1 MQEARQ
7 LLKDLVA
14 IDSVNPTLVPGARG
28 EAEIAEYLRRWLAE
42 RGLEARLEAV
52 APGRPNVV
60 AQIGPREAPAAL
72 ALVGHLDTVG
82 VAAMADPFAPR
93 EQNGRL
99 YGRGAVDMKAGVAAM
114 CAAAAAVAASG
125 SKLRRPLLVA
135 GLADEE
141 SDSLGAQAFV
151 RRYSA
156 EAAVVTEP
164 TDLKLAIAHKGFIW
178 FEVTTQGRAAHGS
191 RPAEGRDAIR
201 MMGRVL
207 VALDRLDA
215 RLAAGR
221 EHPLLGRASVHASLI
236 SGGQEL
242 SSYPAR
248 CRLQLERRTLPGED
262 AAGCEAEM
270 RELLEALGAADAEF
284 RAALATGTCRAA
296 YEIAPE
302 APIARATARAME
314 AELGR
319 AETCGM
325 SFWTDAAILGEA
337 GMPTV
342 LFGPAGA
349 GLHGAEEYVEV
360 ESVFACARVL
370 ERLIR
375 ELCVQGGGTRA
386 ADSAR

>member
-1 MQEARQ
+1 MQEALQ

-28 EAEIAEYLRRWLAE
+28 EAEIAEFLRRWLAE
-42 RGLEARLEAV
+42 RGIGAKLEPA

-60 AQIGPREAPAAL
+60 GHVGPRGGQPAL

-82 VAAMADPFAPR
+82 VAAMAEPFAPHER
-93 EQNGRL
+93 NGRIH
-99 YGRGAVDMKAGVAAM
+99 GRGAVDMKAGVAAM
-114 CAAAAAVAASG
+114 CAAAGAVAASG
-125 SKLRRPLLVA
+125 EKLRRPLLVA

-151 RRYSA
+151 RSYSA
-156 EAAVVTEP
+156 DAAVVTEP
-164 TDLKLAIAHKGFIW
+164 TDLRLAIAHKGFIW
-178 FEVTTQGRAAHGS
+178 FDVTTHGRAAHGS

-207 VALDRLDA
+207 GALDRLDA

-221 EHPLLGRASVHASLI
+221 EHPLLGRASLHASLI

-242 SSYPAR
+242 SSYPDR

-262 AAGCEAEM
+262 ASGCEAEM
-270 RELLEALGAADAEF
+270 RELLDALGAADAEF
-284 RAALATGTCRAA
+284 RATLATGTYRAA

-302 APIARATARAME
+302 APIVRETARAMT

-319 AETCGM
+319 AEACGM

-337 GMPTV
+337 GIPSV

-349 GLHGAEEYVEV
+349 GLHGAEEYVET
-360 ESVFACARVL
+360 ESVLACARVL

-375 ELCVQGGGTRA
+375 ELCVQV
-386 ADSAR
+386 

>member
-1 MQEARQ
+1 MSEAGMQEALQ

-14 IDSVNPTLVPGARG
+14 IDSVNPRLVPGARG
-28 EAEIAEYLRRWLAE
+28 EAEIAEYLRRWLAD
-42 RGLEARLEAV
+42 RGIEAKLEPA

-60 AQIGPREAPAAL
+60 GHAGPRGGQPAL

-82 VAAMADPFAPR
+82 VAAMAEPFTPR
-93 EQNGRL
+93 ERHGRI

-114 CAAAAAVAASG
+114 CAAAAAVVASG
-125 SKLRRPLLVA
+125 ERLRRPLLVA
-135 GLADEE
+135 GLVDEE
-141 SDSLGAQAFV
+141 SDSAGAQAFV
-151 RRYSA
+151 RSYSA
-156 EAAVVTEP
+156 DAAVVTEP
-164 TDLKLAIAHKGFIW
+164 TDLRLAIAHKGFIW
-178 FEVTTQGRAAHGS
+178 FDVTTHGRAAHGS
-191 RPAEGRDAIR
+191 LPAEGRDAIR

-207 VALDRLDA
+207 DALDRLDA

-221 EHPLLGRASVHASLI
+221 EHPLLGRASLHASLI
-236 SGGQEL
+236 TGGQEL
-242 SSYPAR
+242 SSYPAE

-270 RELLEALGAADAEF
+270 RELLDALGAADRGF
-284 RAALATGTCRAA
+284 RATLATGTYRAA
-296 YEIAPE
+296 YEIALE
-302 APIARATARAME
+302 APIVRETARAIS

-337 GMPTV
+337 GIPSV

-349 GLHGAEEYVEV
+349 GLHGAEEYVET

-375 ELCVQGGGTRA
+375 ELCVQA
-386 ADSAR
+386 